1 MISTKI
7 RIEKVRTDHIFE
19 RIPNQ
24 WTIVINR
31 ILNLFSA
38 HQNIKLVFNSK
49 GLFLFH
55 GFGSIMF
62 QSFLEVIHPALP
74 VREFKPTSLFS
85 ILHKYFFP
93 T

>member
-19 RIPNQ
+19 RILSQ
-24 WTIVINR
+24 WTIVINK
-31 ILNLFSA
+31 IFNLFSA
-38 HQNIKLVFNSK
+38 HQNIKLVLDSK

-55 GFGSIMF
+55 GFGSVL
-62 QSFLEVIHPALP
+62 QSFLEVIHPALLL
-74 VREFKPTSLFS
+74 RELKPTSLFS
-85 ILHKYFFP
+85 IPHDYFFP